1 MPCKLC
7 NRLKEAAKA
16 SVSPDPPNLS
26 LGLNQA
32 GLRNR
37 AWQKEELILKA
48 EGDLKRHQRSCQ
60 DKPAF

>member
-1 MPCKLC
+1 MQCKLC
-7 NRLKEAAKA
+7 IKLKEATAI
-16 SVSPDPPNLS
+16 SVRPDPPNLV
-26 LGLNQA
+26 LGLNEA